1 MTMPQANI
9 IPNDWWRWSDSQPV
23 IIKPLLGGLT
33 NLNYLISV
41 KRELFVLRKNS
52 PISEALNLNRSAEA
66 KALNRADEA
75 GLCAPLIYYD
85 DQHQYMVSRYLGD
98 KIWSVSIDHDLSL
111 LAKLLRGIHKLP
123 SIDADL
129 NVEHKISCYWQA
141 IDANAIF
148 TRELKSLDSAVDAHI
163 TSAKALNNGHVLCHN
178 DLLSSNLIINEKHT
192 LYAIDWEYAAM
203 SDPFYELAV
212 VIEGN
217 CLNAQQQESLLVNYL
232 DRQITQEDWQRLH
245 HWKIIYGYLCIL
257 WYGVQHCS
265 GAMNSADIAK
275 DIEKQIHH
283 LHARLAGKQTSVK
296 SS

>member
-1 MTMPQANI
+1 MPQANI

-41 KRELFVLRKNS
+41 KQELFVLRKNS
-52 PISEALNLNRSAEA
+52 PISEALNLNRCAEA
-66 KALNRADEA
+66 KALSRADEA

-98 KIWSVSIDHDLSL
+98 KTWSASIDHDLSL
-111 LAKLLRGIHKLP
+111 LAKLLRGIHQLP
-123 SIDADL
+123 GIDADL

-141 IDANAIF
+141 IDANATF
-148 TRELKSLDSAVDAHI
+148 TCELKSLDSAASAHI
-163 TSAKALNNGHVLCHN
+163 TSAKALNNGHALCHN
-178 DLLSSNLIINEKHT
+178 DLLRSNLIMNDKHA

-217 CLNAQQQESLLVNYL
+217 SLNTQQQERLLVNYL
-232 DRQITQEDWQRLH
+232 KRQITQEDWQRLH
-245 HWKIIYGYLCIL
+245 HWKIIYDYLCLL
-257 WYGVQHCS
+257 WYGVQYCG
-265 GAMNSADIAK
+265 GAMSSADIAK

-283 LHARLAGKQTSVK
+283 LHARLAGK
-296 SS
+296 